1 MATIQGNINVTETFK
16 QTTTSV
22 FGGTQVKYGADQQ
35 RQTGISS
42 GGTAGAA
49 DQADVI
55 YTDQITL
62 ASSTPQTLDL
72 TALTG
77 GMEPGTKS
85 FARVRLITITNLNT
99 TDANKVTVGPGASN
113 GWDGPGGATWQ
124 IYIRASTANSQIP
137 FVLGSPNTTGMVVDS
152 THKTLKLDPGAATQI
167 IDIKIVGCSA

>member
-1 MATIQGNINVTETFK
+1 MATVQGNISVTETFR
-16 QTTTSV
+16 QTTTSA
-22 FGGTQVKYGADQQ
+22 FGGGQVSYGATQQ
-35 RQTGISS
+35 RQAGISS

-62 ASSTPQTLDL
+62 TASTPQTLDL

-77 GMEPGTKS
+77 GMEPGTKT

-113 GWDGPGGATWQ
+113 GWSAPGGSTWQ
-124 IYIRASTANSQIP
+124 LYAFPSTANSQIP
-137 FVLGSPNTTGMVVDS
+137 LVIGAPNTTGMVVDS

-167 IDIKIVGCSA
+167 VDIKIVGCSA